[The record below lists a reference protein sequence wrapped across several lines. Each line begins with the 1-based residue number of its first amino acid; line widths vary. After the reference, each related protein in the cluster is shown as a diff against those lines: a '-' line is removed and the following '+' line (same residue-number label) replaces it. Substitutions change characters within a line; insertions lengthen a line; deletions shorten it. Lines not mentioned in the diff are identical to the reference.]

1 MSSARGPLLR
11 ARVRPWSDAAVP
23 LGADARVTRCS
34 YDEAVF
40 LGRFVTAHRT
50 YLMDAALALALVTLS
65 LISSGTLTGQSNPK
79 LAIQFG
85 STAAFQRALLI
96 WWLFNLLCVAGLVV
110 QHRWP
115 AAGVLLASAGVSGH
129 LLDPRFSSFPLDL
142 AAPIALYTLTT
153 MARARWVPWV
163 AVVSMSVGG
172 YVLGAIGWA
181 LTDLR
186 VYSRTN
192 IKVFPSGVASKTIT
206 LRDSLAQAL
215 SASAGKAALQ
225 IVLVLVLAFVLG
237 NATRTRRAHL
247 ATLEQRAADV
257 EREQGQRAAL
267 ATAAERARITR
278 ELHDVVAHGLS
289 VMVVQAQGAAA
300 AQHRHPERT
309 AGALQE
315 IIATGR
321 ASLAEMRRLLGVVRR
336 EPTEDPQL
344 APLPGIGALPALVD
358 QVRAAGTPVRLDV
371 DGEPVPL
378 PASVDLS
385 AIRIGFTPEWLE
397 IEVSDDGTGPVAH
410 PGGPAPSTVESGNGL
425 RGIAERVDML
435 GGQLV
440 VGPCP
445 EKGFKV
451 RAQLPVE
458 PDRVGAI
465 T

>member
-23 LGADARVTRCS
+23 LGAD
-34 YDEAVF
+34 
-40 LGRFVTAHRT
+40 
-50 YLMDAALALALVTLS
+50 
-65 LISSGTLTGQSNPK
+65 
-79 LAIQFG
+79 
-85 STAAFQRALLI
+85 ALLI

-247 ATLEQRAADV
+247 ATLEQRAADL

-385 AIRIGFTPEWLE
+385 AYRIVQEALTNTLKHAGPGAQAAIRIGFTPEWLE
-397 IEVSDDGTGPVAH
+397 
-410 PGGPAPSTVESGNGL
+410 
-425 RGIAERVDML
+425 
-435 GGQLV
+435 
-440 VGPCP
+440 
-445 EKGFKV
+445 
-451 RAQLPVE
+451 
-458 PDRVGAI
+458 
-465 T
+465 

>member
-153 MARARWVPWV
+153 MARTRWVPWV

-247 ATLEQRAADV
+247 ATLEQRAADL

-278 ELHDVVAHGLS
+278 ELHAV
-289 VMVVQAQGAAA
+289 
-300 AQHRHPERT
+300 
-309 AGALQE
+309 
-315 IIATGR
+315 
-321 ASLAEMRRLLGVVRR
+321 
-336 EPTEDPQL
+336 
-344 APLPGIGALPALVD
+344 VD
-358 QVRAAGTPVRLDV
+358 QVRAAGTPVRRDV
-371 DGEPVPL
+371 AGEPVPL

-385 AIRIGFTPEWLE
+385 AYRIVQEALTNTLKHAGPGAQAAIRIGFTPEWPE

>member
-1 MSSARGPLLR
+1 M
-11 ARVRPWSDAAVP
+11 
-23 LGADARVTRCS
+23 TRCS

-247 ATLEQRAADV
+247 ATLEQRAADL

-385 AIRIGFTPEWLE
+385 AYRIVQEALTNTLKHAGPGAQAAIRIGFTPEWLE